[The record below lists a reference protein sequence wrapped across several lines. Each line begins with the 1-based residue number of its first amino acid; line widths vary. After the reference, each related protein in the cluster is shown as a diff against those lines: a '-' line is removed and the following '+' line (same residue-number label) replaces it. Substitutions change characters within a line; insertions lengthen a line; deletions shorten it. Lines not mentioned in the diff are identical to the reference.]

1 MIEALGGAAAEATTR
16 CAAGDM
22 VLSIIAKEVPWLWQS
37 FGVADGALIISSAV
51 QFAAYTHTL
60 GKDCSARVAA
70 AAVLG
75 LSIKMSR
82 TNSQHSEVEAA
93 WVRVAGKSLR
103 KHVVKAERQM
113 AAAWGRDSTE
123 AEYFA

>member
-1 MIEALGGAAAEATTR
+1 MIEALGWAAAEATTR

-37 FGVADGALIISSAV
+37 FGIADGALIISSAV

-60 GKDCSARVAA
+60 GKDCSAPVAA

-113 AAAWGRDSTE
+113 AAA
-123 AEYFA
+123 